1 MKAWITRTG
10 AALAAG
16 ALLAVSTATPAQ
28 ALTKSGTQTCDAGGG
43 HVGLRAEQQLLGH
56 TMHFNVGGKTHKVSQ
71 RYSYGFNS
79 GLRMTQSWTASSES
93 LLLSGTYGYCYYPY

>member
-28 ALTKSGTQTCDAGGG
+28 ALTKSGTRTCDAGGG
-43 HVGLRAEQQLLGH
+43 HV
-56 TMHFNVGGKTHKVSQ
+56 
-71 RYSYGFNS
+71 
-79 GLRMTQSWTASSES
+79 
-93 LLLSGTYGYCYYPY
+93 CPC

>member
-1 MKAWITRTG
+1 
-10 AALAAG
+10 
-16 ALLAVSTATPAQ
+16 
-28 ALTKSGTQTCDAGGG
+28 
-43 HVGLRAEQQLLGH
+43 
-56 TMHFNVGGKTHKVSQ
+56 MHFNVGGKTHKVSQ

>member
-1 MKAWITRTG
+1 MKAWITCTG

-79 GLRMTQSWTASSES
+79 GLRMTQSWTASSAS
-93 LLLSGTYGYCYYPY
+93 LLLSGTYGSCYYPY

>member
-16 ALLAVSTATPAQ
+16 ALLAVSTATPAH

-79 GLRMTQSWTASSES
+79 GLRMTQSWTASSAS